1 MSINDMRARRTLKY
15 DNRFL
20 LYIKKYCLEEMKS
33 HFIIAVTYDEKSYCS
48 KRIINNVENIVNYTV
63 CEKRA

>member
-1 MSINDMRARRTLKY
+1 
-15 DNRFL
+15 
-20 LYIKKYCLEEMKS
+20 MKL

-48 KRIINNVENIVNYTV
+48 KKIINNVETIVNYTV